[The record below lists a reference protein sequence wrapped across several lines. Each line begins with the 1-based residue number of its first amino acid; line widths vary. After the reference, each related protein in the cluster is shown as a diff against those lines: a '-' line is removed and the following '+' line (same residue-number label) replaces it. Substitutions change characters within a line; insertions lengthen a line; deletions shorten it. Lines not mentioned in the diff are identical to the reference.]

1 MWTGCNVTFQVG
13 VSAAGPF
20 TYQWQF
26 NGTYISNNI
35 ISTVAGN
42 STPVQYG
49 DGGAATNAGL
59 SSLLA
64 VSLDSAGNL
73 YLPDDSQQRVRKVDT
88 SGIIRTIAGGGTNGL
103 GDGGLAT
110 NASLHNPGAVA
121 VDALGNVFIPDIAN
135 ERIRKVDRQR
145 IISTVA
151 GIGTGGYSGDER
163 CPQQSL
169 RCDH

>member
-1 MWTGCNVTFQVG
+1 
-13 VSAAGPF
+13 
-20 TYQWQF
+20 
-26 NGTYISNNI
+26 
-35 ISTVAGN
+35 
-42 STPVQYG
+42 
-49 DGGAATNAGL
+49 L

-88 SGIIRTIAGGGTNGL
+88 SGIIRTIAGGSTNGM

-121 VDALGNVFIPDIAN
+121 VDALGNVFIPDLAN
-135 ERIRKVDRQR
+135 ERIRKVDRQG